1 MSKIVH
7 MRPSGLPLREPEQVC
22 EECGARG
29 TVGRA
34 MRTDQAGAAC
44 ETHRFC
50 ATCWPEHSAR
60 LRARWNE
67 EDRLA
72 RQAWFRDPGGAAALD
87 RGTGFESAT
96 WHGTLDF
103 VTLINQSLRPSQPPS
118 PSQLSEMAAELENS
132 AAEYVG
138 EMPFE
143 IALFIQTHRAP
154 QH

>member
-1 MSKIVH
+1 MSNIAY
-7 MRPSGLPLREPEQVC
+7 MRSSGLPLRESEEVC
-22 EECGARG
+22 EECGVRG

-34 MRTDQAGAAC
+34 MRTNQTGVAL

-50 ATCWPEHSAR
+50 ATCWPEHSAC
-60 LRARWNE
+60 LRARWKE

-72 RQAWFRDPGGAAALD
+72 REAWFRDPSSASPPN

-103 VTLINQSLRPSQPPS
+103 LELVNQSLRPSQPPT
-118 PSQLSEMAAELENS
+118 PSQLAEIAAELETS
-132 AAEYVG
+132 ATEYVG

-143 IALFIQTHRAP
+143 VALFIQTHRAP
-154 QH
+154 AR